1 MAGCNGCWEHVA
13 LSGKVLEW
21 QGKKV
26 PKVTGS
32 TQKRNSSFAKA
43 VGTIGIMAE
52 GENAQHDERSSE

>member
-1 MAGCNGCWEHVA
+1 M
-13 LSGKVLEW
+13 SGKVLEW

-32 TQKRNSSFAKA
+32 IQKRNSTFAKA